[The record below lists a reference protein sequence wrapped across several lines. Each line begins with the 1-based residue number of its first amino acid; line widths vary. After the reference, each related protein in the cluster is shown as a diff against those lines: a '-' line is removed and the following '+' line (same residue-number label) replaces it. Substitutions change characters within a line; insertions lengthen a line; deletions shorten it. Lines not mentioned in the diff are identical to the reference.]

1 MPGTA
6 ADAEPF
12 SEVHHLDLRLTY
24 ADCDPA
30 QILYFAAWF
39 PWMERVQTEW
49 LFLCGLRQDTLEE
62 RFGFRTVTRQTEC
75 EYLSPA
81 RLFERIRLALAV
93 VEVGRSSF
101 RFGCRMV
108 RQDDGVLVARGST
121 VLVTTDDEGLP
132 IAVPPPLRD
141 RLVSS
146 REIRPLRAD

>member
-1 MPGTA
+1 MHRTA
-6 ADAEPF
+6 ADDEPF

-49 LFLCGLRQDTLEE
+49 LFLNGLRQDTLEE

-75 EYLSPA
+75 EYLAPA
-81 RLFERIRLALAV
+81 GLFERIRLALAV

-121 VLVTTDDEGLP
+121 VLVTTDGEGRP
-132 IAVPPPLRD
+132 ITVPPPLRN
-141 RLVSS
+141 LLAGSPHPEPS
-146 REIRPLRAD
+146 RGN